1 MRAAFAIAVLVVSS
15 AALPLA
21 AQDAERPA
29 EQSAEQAAER
39 TAEQR
44 VEPPTAPIAEQRAEQ
59 RGERPGERRS
69 EQRGELPRAAEG
81 ADFDFDR
88 IAALRAQGLD
98 LPAVRLL
105 EVAREARPAPRVSA
119 ELGLAYL
126 GLGQAVDAETHLA
139 EAVSAEGDA
148 WIDVHRAG
156 LLLALRHARASIGVV
171 VVACEAEDAA
181 VWVDGSNEPP
191 SPCGEPL
198 RAAAGDR
205 VVEVRAP
212 GFRSARTEV
221 RVTPH
226 ETVEASATLS
236 PFDCFTPGMEH
247 MGGEQGGCCWPDQTW
262 LEGACSGVP
271 ECPDGS
277 FARGHECAQPA
288 PPPPPRRLASFH
300 VSLLA
305 GLASFGRTDTSLF
318 RPSVPAQGTSVSLGP
333 RAELRV
339 GFKLFE
345 LFGLELTAGGTM
357 TDVPRWLDC
366 PGGACAER
374 AATAYTLDVGFLFVA
389 HTDPPR
395 IGGNIDLHL
404 GLGARPYVRTTFDDD
419 GGGSELTATVV
430 PAELGASIFLAD
442 FVSLDVLGQA
452 ELWIPWEYCG
462 HGADGARYCLGGD
475 ALGIE
480 LAWTALAGIT
490 FHAE

>member
-1 MRAAFAIAVLVVSS
+1 MRAAFAIVFLAVSS

-21 AQDAERPA
+21 AQDAEPS
-29 EQSAEQAAER
+29 EESAEHAP
-39 TAEQR
+39 AEQR
-44 VEPPTAPIAEQRAEQ
+44 VEPPAAPLAAQGAEQR
-59 RGERPGERRS
+59 RERPAERRA
-69 EQRGELPRAAEG
+69 EPRGELPRAA

-98 LPAVRLL
+98 LHAVRLL
-105 EVAREARPAPRVSA
+105 EVARPAPRISA

-156 LLLALRHARASIGVV
+156 LLLALRHARASIGLV
-171 VVACEAEDAA
+171 VVACEAEGAA
-181 VWVDGSNEPP
+181 VTVDGSSEPP

-221 RVTPH
+221 HVTPH
-226 ETVEASATLS
+226 ETVEASAALS
-236 PFDCFTPGMEH
+236 PFECFTPGMEH

-262 LEGACSGVP
+262 REGACSGVP
-271 ECPDGS
+271 ECPDGA
-277 FARGHECAQPA
+277 FARGYECVPPDP

-318 RPSVPAQGTSVSLGP
+318 RPSVPAQGTSVSVGP

-345 LFGLELTAGGTM
+345 LFGLELTVGGTM

-366 PGGACAER
+366 PGGACAAR
-374 AATAYTLDVGFLFVA
+374 AATAYTLDAGFLFVA

-395 IGGNIDLHL
+395 IGGNLDLHL
-404 GLGARPYVRTTFDDD
+404 GIGARPYVRTTFDDD
-419 GGGSELTATVV
+419 GDGSELTATVV

-475 ALGIE
+475 SLGVE